1 MIPIAIYKR
10 HDDNS
15 AGIGGVRVGGQP
27 DGKSDGISGGRSEER
42 SQRKSYVWLHP
53 PRKIELNVYDELF
66 VLCEKNDKDELSNV
80 NEAKGAAESSKDGNY
95 AGNSMKNE
103 GKK

>member
-42 SQRKSYVWLHP
+42 S
-53 PRKIELNVYDELF
+53 
-66 VLCEKNDKDELSNV
+66 
-80 NEAKGAAESSKDGNY
+80 
-95 AGNSMKNE
+95 
-103 GKK
+103 